1 MLTVVYAASE
11 VASEGVPATDRGLA
25 YGDGLF
31 ETIRM
36 CGQRAVLRRL
46 HLTRMVSDAGR
57 LGIEVGYDELDKR
70 LEQAASHLKP
80 DAGAESWVLKMIL
93 TRGSG
98 GRGYRLPEQVEPR
111 LIVSAAAMPPI
122 PDPGGVI
129 ARFAS
134 FPLTVNPHLAGIK
147 TLNRLEQVMASR
159 EFTGEEWELI
169 MANTTGDPIE
179 GTRTNLLAR
188 VGEEWITPPV
198 SSIAVS
204 GVMREYAIE
213 CLRAAGE
220 QVVQRPLPRNL
231 VSLPGFRGL
240 YLLNSVS
247 GLVPV
252 RSLDSVELPVDG
264 TLATICNP
272 LETLE

>member
-1 MLTVVYAASE
+1 MLKVVYAASE
-11 VASEGVPATDRGLA
+11 GVREGVPATDRGLA

-31 ETIRM
+31 ETVRM
-36 CGQRAVLRRL
+36 CGQRAVLRRH
-46 HLTRMVSDAGR
+46 HLKRMVSDAGR
-57 LGIEVGYDELDKR
+57 LGIEVGYDELDQR
-70 LEQAASHLKP
+70 LGQAAAHLEP

-93 TRGSG
+93 TRGAG

-111 LIVSAAAMPPI
+111 LIVSAAAMPPS
-122 PDPGGVI
+122 PDPGGVV
-129 ARFAS
+129 ARLAS
-134 FPLTVNPHLAGIK
+134 FPLTVNPRLAGIK

-159 EFTGEEWELI
+159 EFTGAEWELI
-169 MANTTGDPIE
+169 MTNTAGEPVE

-198 SSIAVS
+198 LSIAVA
-204 GVMREYAIE
+204 GVMRQYAIE
-213 CLRAAGE
+213 CLRAASE
-220 QVVQRPLPRNL
+220 RVAERPLPRDF
-231 VSLPGFRGL
+231 VSLPEFRGL

-247 GLVPV
+247 GLMPV
-252 RSLDSVELPVDG
+252 GFLDSVQLPVDD